1 MDENTIC
8 RDESIVEQIHDAEIQ
23 LNEATAY
30 AEKSSKKQHLQK
42 QKNRYIN
49 FSILSEYNDFQKSL
63 RILQIR

>member
-8 RDESIVEQIHDAEIQ
+8 IESIVEQIHDAEIQ

-42 QKNRYIN
+42 QKNID
-49 FSILSEYNDFQKSL
+49 I
-63 RILQIR
+63 